1 MIRGVKNSDA
11 QSIASIYNHY
21 IINSTATF
29 EEHELDA
36 AEIVSRIAETKSAE
50 LPYIVSEINDEL
62 IGYAY
67 ASKWKGRC
75 AYRFSVE
82 VTVYLAPTAVG
93 EGHGRR
99 LYERLFSELRQRAY
113 HIAIGGIT
121 LPNPGS
127 VALHESFGMKKV
139 AHFEEVGY
147 KFGQWVDVGYWQ
159 GTLGKEL

>member
-1 MIRGVKNSDA
+1 MIRDVKNSDA
-11 QSIASIYNHY
+11 QSIGTIYNHY

-29 EEHELDA
+29 EEQELDV
-36 AEIVSRIAETKSAE
+36 AEIASRIAETKASE

-121 LPNPGS
+121 LPNPRS

-159 GTLGKEL
+159 GTLDKEL